1 MSRASNWH
9 LGSRTLLC
17 GLRCCVRWKS
27 KLTSYFFPINLIII
41 TGSSRPPSPPPPSPP
56 PSPPSP
62 PAVKTP
68 AIAGAVTVISG
79 YVASIGV
86 QDGGSGYTSAPPVT
100 ISAPNQI
107 PAQVSLTVSASGA
120 VIAAALTPINN
131 GPYSSIPN
139 VVAMSGGPCIS
150 PDCTGA
156 VITIGGLTL
165 TGPQCTNRDLNNFN
179 VGAFPLFTISSSTGS
194 ISASNRPIPWT
205 CTPWSGLSPVIT
217 LATNTL
223 QPPVTATAVASL
235 SGGVVASISV
245 VNAGSGYVT
254 GANNIPIVTI
264 GRIVLIMS
272 IEMGTRS

>member
-1 MSRASNWH
+1 MWPVLPCFGKAD
-9 LGSRTLLC
+9 
-17 GLRCCVRWKS
+17 
-27 KLTSYFFPINLIII
+27 LTIVFICILIII
-41 TGSSRPPSPPPPSPP
+41 TGSSRPPSPPPPNPP

-68 AIAGAVTVISG
+68 AVAGAVTVISG
-79 YVASIGV
+79 AITSIGV

-120 VIAAALTPINN
+120 VAATISPINN
-131 GPYSSIPN
+131 GPYAAIPN
-139 VVAMSGGPCIS
+139 VAAVSGGPCVS
-150 PDCTGA
+150 RDCTGA
-156 VITIGGLTL
+156 VITIVGGLSL
-165 TGPQCTNRDLNNFN
+165 TGPLCTAADLNNFN
-179 VGAFPLFTISSSTGS
+179 VGAFPLFTFSSSTGT
-194 ISASNRPIPWT
+194 ITLSNAEIPWT
-205 CTPWSGLSPVIT
+205 CTPGIPPVIT

-235 SGGVVASISV
+235 FGGVVTSISV

-254 GANNIPIVTI
+254 GANNIPNVTI

-272 IEMGTRS
+272 TEMAT

>member
-1 MSRASNWH
+1 MWPVLPCFGKAD
-9 LGSRTLLC
+9 
-17 GLRCCVRWKS
+17 
-27 KLTSYFFPINLIII
+27 LTIVFICILIII
-41 TGSSRPPSPPPPSPP
+41 TGSSRPPSPPPPNPP

-68 AIAGAVTVISG
+68 AVAGAVTVIRGSIT
-79 YVASIGV
+79 SIGV

-120 VIAAALTPINN
+120 VAATISPINN
-131 GPYSSIPN
+131 GPYAAIPN
-139 VVAMSGGPCIS
+139 VAAVSGGPCVS
-150 PDCTGA
+150 RDCTGA
-156 VITIGGLTL
+156 VITIVGGLSL
-165 TGPQCTNRDLNNFN
+165 TGPLCTAADLNNFN
-179 VGAFPLFTISSSTGS
+179 VGAFPLYTFSSSTGS